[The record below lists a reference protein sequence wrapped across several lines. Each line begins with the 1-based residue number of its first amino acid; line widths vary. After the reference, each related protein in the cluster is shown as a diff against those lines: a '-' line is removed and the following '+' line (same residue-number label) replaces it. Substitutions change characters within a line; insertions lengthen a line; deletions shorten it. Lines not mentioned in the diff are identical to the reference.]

1 MGEGPSS
8 RESAPTTL
16 YSLPFRALLAE
27 NQVNL
32 GEPPLM
38 AAADI
43 GRGRSCQTNYVRLA
57 HIIMKKKKEVMI
69 IPVMTR

>member
-1 MGEGPSS
+1 
-8 RESAPTTL
+8 
-16 YSLPFRALLAE
+16 
-27 NQVNL
+27 L
-32 GEPPLM
+32 GEPPLL

>member
-1 MGEGPSS
+1 
-8 RESAPTTL
+8 
-16 YSLPFRALLAE
+16 
-27 NQVNL
+27 
-32 GEPPLM
+32 M